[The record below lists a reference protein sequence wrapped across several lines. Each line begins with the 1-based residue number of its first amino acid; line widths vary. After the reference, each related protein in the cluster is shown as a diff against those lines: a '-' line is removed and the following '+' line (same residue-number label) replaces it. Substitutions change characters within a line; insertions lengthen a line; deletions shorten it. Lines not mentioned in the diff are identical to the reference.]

1 MKIKYDTKF
10 EIGDTVYIAETYYGE
25 YYVSEP
31 LTVQRIY
38 INVDKFGLYVEYALR
53 YEGQQFKYLWDI
65 QMAEKHCFAD
75 REECRLWCA
84 IQNKI

>member
-1 MKIKYDTKF
+1 MKIQYDTKF

-38 INVDKFGLYVEYALR
+38 ISVDKFDLHIEYALR
-53 YEGQQFKYLWDI
+53 YEGQRFQHLWDI
-65 QMAEKHCFAD
+65 QMAEKHCFVD